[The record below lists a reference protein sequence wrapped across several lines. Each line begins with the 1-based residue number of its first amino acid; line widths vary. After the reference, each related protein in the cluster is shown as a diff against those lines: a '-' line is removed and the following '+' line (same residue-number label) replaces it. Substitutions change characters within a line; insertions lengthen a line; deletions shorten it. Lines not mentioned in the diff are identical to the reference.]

1 MKTTICPSD
10 METITI
16 INELPVDYVGIGN
29 LVYEAKKMILSGDH
43 NPLDIEIRLKAM
55 EELVKQLRGDTE
67 TKAAV
72 IAEAEKYGKSFE
84 YGGCKISIREG
95 GVKYDYAATG
105 DSEWA
110 ILEAQA
116 KEIGEK
122 KKMREKFLQS
132 IPPAGTVSPET
143 GEHIYPPAK
152 TSQTTVAVTLK

>member
-1 MKTTICPSD
+1 
-10 METITI
+10 METIAI

-55 EELVKQLRGDTE
+55 EELVKQLRGDAE
-67 TKAAV
+67 IKAAV

-84 YGGCKISIREG
+84 YGGCKINIREG

-132 IPPAGTVSPET
+132 IPPSGTVSPET